1 MRPEDYEPKFFGI
14 ASKDLPS
21 GFKVFYIFIVFG
33 VVGLIIYIGYSK
45 TSENEHASPR
55 KKKNK

>member
-21 GFKVFYIFIVFG
+21 GFKFIYLLVVFSIVGVLIYFG
-33 VVGLIIYIGYSK
+33 
-45 TSENEHASPR
+45 
-55 KKKNK
+55 KK